1 MVKKIRVCAN
11 YDNSENLTN
20 RLLRQFL
27 TPEINLENIMFVYD
41 DSYDVIVFFNHVNME
56 FRSDSRAYVFPHE
69 PSWNGSHQ
77 KVFSENTTIF
87 GFDKSLYSG
96 GVFVESL
103 AHTFYGGRGPWIDK
117 LDFWCYENL
126 INQKNKKV
134 KNISS
139 SITDIDFNYGSTCTY
154 PQRKKIFDNLEEFNF
169 IDNYGDSRISP
180 ERKNSLID
188 YKFNLCIENEH
199 QKNWI
204 TEKFY
209 DSILNDTIPIY
220 YGCKNIKEIYPEDGY
235 ILLENISD
243 MNYISETL
251 RHIDQNSDEIYS
263 SKISKL
269 KEIKKRYFEEYNLLK
284 KIINL

>member
-1 MVKKIRVCAN
+1 MK
-11 YDNSENLTN
+11 SS
-20 RLLRQFL
+20 RLPPPRG
-27 TPEINLENIMFVYD
+27 EKYYRMAV
-41 DSYDVIVFFNHVNME
+41 
-56 FRSDSRAYVFPHE
+56 
-69 PSWNGSHQ
+69 HQ

-139 SITDIDFNYGSTCTY
+139 SITNIDFNYGSTCTY
-154 PQRKKIFDNLEEFNF
+154 PQRKKIFDNLDEFNF

-188 YKFNLCIENEH
+188 YKFNIFL
-199 QKNWI
+199 
-204 TEKFY
+204 
-209 DSILNDTIPIY
+209 IL
-220 YGCKNIKEIYPEDGY
+220 IKLI
-235 ILLENISD
+235 IL
-243 MNYISETL
+243 
-251 RHIDQNSDEIYS
+251 H
-263 SKISKL
+263 
-269 KEIKKRYFEEYNLLK
+269 FFP
-284 KIINL
+284 